1 MAVSLGVNKKSLNIS
16 RETERLRFILNEMSN
31 SRPRQ
36 RAYASK
42 AGFCPTAN
50 WFSGNTE
57 NSSLISGT
65 MKLYQGIGNGVE
77 EEIVK
82 AFERNGALLGT
93 QVKLPIESIGG
104 FIDLIGL
111 NVDGEPSL
119 YEIKTCTT
127 LPTKIKPEH
136 AAQVAA
142 YWLFSG
148 FERCYVIYVSRKVQE
163 YPDPTPLIKVLE
175 FDPTQY
181 QNEMLNVFRTLETY
195 SADKPPQRP
204 PEFRQNSH
212 CTFCQYNSICWSKD
226 IEDFLTNAQMVKVD
240 HNAEKALE
248 KVKKERKNFVQLTL
262 ENCKTSV
269 GANLDM
275 LEKLIVAAKRESR
288 K

>member
-1 MAVSLGVNKKSLNIS
+1 MAGVKLGSTKTVKGFSK
-16 RETERLRFILNEMSN
+16 ETERMRILLNEMIDSK
-31 SRPRQ
+31 PRQ

-42 AGFCPTAN
+42 AGFCPTSN

-104 FIDLIGL
+104 FIDLIGF
-111 NVDGEPSL
+111 NADGEPAL

-127 LPTKIKPEH
+127 LPSKIKPEH

-148 FERCYVIYVSRKVQE
+148 FERCYVVYVSRKVQE
-163 YPDPTPLIKVLE
+163 YPDPTPLIKVFE

-181 QNEMLNVFRTLETY
+181 ENEMINVFRTLETY
-195 SADKPPQRP
+195 NSERPPQRP
-204 PEFRQNSH
+204 PEFRQSGQ
-212 CTFCQYNSICWSKD
+212 CTFCQYNARCWALD
-226 IEDFLTNAQMVKVD
+226 NHDFLSNVQMVKVD
-240 HNAEKALE
+240 NAAEKNYRDIL
-248 KVKKERKNFVQLTL
+248 KKRKNFVQYTF

-269 GANLDM
+269 PEENKRM
-275 LEKLIVAAKRESR
+275 LESFIKES
-288 K
+288 KK